1 MYVCSCICIQVW
13 WYLCMCA
20 GTCDYMCTCICAWKP
35 EINFKF
41 FSSKLSILIFGK
53 VSCCNLGLADLTRLV
68 GWKASGMP
76 WLLLPST
83 SSQQHTQMFIWRLGI
98 EFRSPCTLLTEL
110 SPQALVLCFYG
121 RLVTGESIEFRVL
134 LSCIWS
140 RQLLLWLSFPKSMV
154 FSSMLPRMET
164 D

>member
-1 MYVCSCICIQVW
+1 
-13 WYLCMCA
+13 MCA
-20 GTCDYMCTCICAWKP
+20 VVYVFKRDGIYACVQVHVIICAHVYVHG
-35 EINFKF
+35 NQRSTL
-41 FSSKLSILIFGK
+41 SSFLQKLSILIFGK

-83 SSQQHTQMFIWRLGI
+83 SSQQHTQMFLWRLGI

-110 SPQALVLCFYG
+110 SPQALVLYFYG
-121 RLVTGESIEFRVL
+121 RLVTGESIEFFVL

-140 RQLLLWLSFPKSMV
+140 RQLLL
-154 FSSMLPRMET
+154 
-164 D
+164 